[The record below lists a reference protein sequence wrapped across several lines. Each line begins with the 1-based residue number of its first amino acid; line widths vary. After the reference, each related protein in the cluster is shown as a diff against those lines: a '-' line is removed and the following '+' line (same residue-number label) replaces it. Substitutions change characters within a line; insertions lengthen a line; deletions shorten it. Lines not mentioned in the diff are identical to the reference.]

1 MKRVLVDMDGVLADV
16 YCQFLD
22 FEFRETGV
30 RRDPAVTFGFS
41 EPEAFPFYEKH
52 VRMPGFFRTAP
63 VMQGS
68 VAGLEYLNGRYEVVI
83 LSSATEFPQS
93 LSEKAFWLN
102 EHFPFIDWRQM
113 VFCGR
118 KDVVR
123 GDIMIDDHPKNL
135 RSFPGEKIVFTQPH
149 NAGLALPDC
158 IRVSAWDEIVRML

>member
-1 MKRVLVDMDGVLADV
+1 
-16 YCQFLD
+16 
-22 FEFRETGV
+22 
-30 RRDPAVTFGFS
+30 
-41 EPEAFPFYEKH
+41 
-52 VRMPGFFRTAP
+52 
-63 VMQGS
+63 
-68 VAGLEYLNGRYEVVI
+68 
-83 LSSATEFPQS
+83 
-93 LSEKAFWLN
+93 N